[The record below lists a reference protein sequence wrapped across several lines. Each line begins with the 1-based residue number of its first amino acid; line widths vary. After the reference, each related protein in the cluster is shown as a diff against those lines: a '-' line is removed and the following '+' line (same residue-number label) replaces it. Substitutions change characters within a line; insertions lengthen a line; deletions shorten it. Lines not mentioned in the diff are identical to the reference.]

1 MEAGAEVRGAE
12 VGAGRVASTETPSAP
27 QEGAPAA
34 PAGEWMEVPARQVL
48 EHLRSLRDGEALE
61 VEVEHYGGVSRFL
74 VVASDVR
81 VGEGGRFL
89 RAYTVFKWERRER
102 DSRRWFPFSFKRKVG
117 GRLERGF
124 WIHYCG
130 WSEDQLRSFVL
141 WLAGREPRD
150 PARWGEE
157 KIKARRYVLW
167 VRP

>member
-12 VGAGRVASTETPSAP
+12 VEAGREVGAETPSAP

-34 PAGEWMEVPARQVL
+34 PAGEWMEVPARQAY
-48 EHLRSLRDGEALE
+48 EHLRSLGDGEALE
-61 VEVEHYGGVSRFL
+61 IEVEHYGVVSRFL
-74 VVASDVR
+74 VVASHVR
-81 VGEGGRFL
+81 VGEERPL

-102 DSRRWFPFSFKRKVG
+102 DSRLWFPFSFKRKVG
-117 GRLERGF
+117 RRLEKGF

-141 WLAGREPRD
+141 WLAGREPPD
-150 PARWGEE
+150 PARWGEV

>member
-1 MEAGAEVRGAE
+1 MEAGVEVRGAE
-12 VGAGRVASTETPSAP
+12 VAAGRVASTETPSAP

-61 VEVEHYGGVSRFL
+61 VEVEHYGVVSRFL

-81 VGEGGRFL
+81 VGEGRPL
-89 RAYTVFKWERRER
+89 SVYTVFKWERRER

-124 WIHYCG
+124 WIHYG
-130 WSEDQLRSFVL
+130 AWSGDQLRSFIA
-141 WLAGREPRD
+141 WLAGRDRTPWSEL
-150 PARWGEE
+150 
-157 KIKARRYVLW
+157 KIRARRYVLW